1 MVALPHQCLASFVR
15 FFAHLALVTCFV
27 VLVPQSV
34 TYGQNGVEQS
44 DATGIPLPSTLPG
57 TSWRA
62 AGSIHT
68 LSAEQYSVVPGSDVF
83 IEYGLQQLTSRT
95 YLKHRAS
102 LTVEVFEMR
111 YPSGAYGIY
120 TFNRGS
126 LPKHRREFVVGSY
139 LVSLYADNRG
149 TEVSA
154 DAVSAVEQL
163 FASKATADLPPLVS
177 HLPGQNKIPNSE
189 KYLQGSAAL
198 GRLHGFGDLRELV
211 DFTGGVE
218 VATAAYRNGDG
229 AMRLLIIEYHTP
241 QSATAG
247 YEAIM
252 NHFNGL
258 SAPEK
263 EQRLVKRT
271 GNYIIEAVD
280 IRDSSGA
287 QAIVGK
293 IKYTAKVY
301 WEGRSFRSIPL
312 QFRPPD
318 PAALEEAAETATV
331 LLRAFYGIGL
341 LLVGSIILGVFT
353 GWSVFYWRRQR
364 RRRLGMD
371 NFFSDAGGTIRLNLD
386 DYVFQPTEQPIKLL
400 GKGDL

>member
-1 MVALPHQCLASFVR
+1 MVALHHR
-15 FFAHLALVTCFV
+15 
-27 VLVPQSV
+27 VLVLSAALLFPL
-34 TYGQNGVEQS
+34 TLAYGQVQ
-44 DATGIPLPSTLPG
+44 LPPALAG

-62 AGSIHT
+62 EGSTRT
-68 LSAEQYSVVPGSDVF
+68 LSSEQFSIVHGSDVF
-83 IEYGLQQLTSRT
+83 LEYGLQQLTSRT
-95 YLKHRAS
+95 YLNGHSS

-111 YPSGAYGIY
+111 YPTGAYGLY

-126 LPKHRREFVVGSY
+126 VPKYRHEFVAGSY
-139 LVSLYADNRG
+139 LISLAADKGNNA

-154 DAVSAVEQL
+154 DAVGAVKQL
-163 FASKATADLPPLVS
+163 FASTETADLPLLVS
-177 HLPGQNKIPNSE
+177 HLPAQDRIPDSE
-189 KYLQGSAAL
+189 KYLQGSVAL
-198 GRLHGFGDLRELV
+198 GQLDGFSDLRELV

-218 VATAAYRNGDG
+218 VATAGYRNGDG
-229 AMRLLIIEYHTP
+229 AMKLIIIEYHTP

-258 SAPEK
+258 PEPEK
-263 EQRLVKRT
+263 AQRLVKRV
-271 GNYIIEAVD
+271 GNYVIEAVD
-280 IRDSSGA
+280 IRDTSGA

-301 WEGRSFRSIPL
+301 WEGRRFRSIPL

-341 LLVGSIILGVFT
+341 LLVGSIILGIFT

-371 NFFSDAGGTIRLNLD
+371 DFFSDAGGTIRLNLD

-400 GKGDL
+400 GKGEV